1 MPFAMPSTGLPNTST
16 LPSLAGSSPEIRAS
30 VVDLPQPVGPTT
42 AQNSPDSTARLR
54 SCSAV
59 YTPPDGVRNRF
70 VTPRSSIAKA
80 VASTSAVQQALLAG
94 DPTGLIQKTAEDTR
108 RSTGARY
115 VVVTDRRGIRYS
127 HPNPALIGKPVD
139 ENPGS
144 VLAGSTW
151 VGVQRGTLGVSA
163 RGKAPI
169 FYEGQVIAMFSV
181 VFLEAAPSHHP

>member
-70 VTPRSSIAKA
+70 VTPRSSIAK
-80 VASTSAVQQALLAG
+80 G
-94 DPTGLIQKTAEDTR
+94 IQPR
-108 RSTGARY
+108 LC
-115 VVVTDRRGIRYS
+115 V
-127 HPNPALIGKPVD
+127 
-139 ENPGS
+139 GS
-144 VLAGSTW
+144 
-151 VGVQRGTLGVSA
+151 GVSA
-163 RGKAPI
+163 IHP
-169 FYEGQVIAMFSV
+169 V
-181 VFLEAAPSHHP
+181 VVAVLVVLVAAHDPLRPYHQT